1 MQKVSLL
8 VLAAGIGSRYGGLKQ
23 VDKLGPSGERIIDYS
38 IYDAIR
44 AGFRK
49 VVFVI
54 RRDIEEEINELLIKN
69 LRNYVEVDYVFQ
81 DLDNLPEGFKPPQN
95 RVKPWGTGHAVIVA
109 REKIRE
115 PFAVI
120 NSDDFYGYDAF
131 HQIMQYLQYAKADS
145 NEFYVV
151 GYLLKN
157 TLSEFGAVSRGVC
170 SIDERGY
177 LDSIKEQ
184 KKIYK
189 EGNKIFCEEEN
200 NKMELLPETLVS
212 MNFWGFTPIVFDMF
226 EELFKKFLKENINDE
241 KSEFYIPTAI
251 DTLIKNNKCK
261 VKVIPT
267 NSEWFG
273 VTYKEDRPKVV
284 EIIHRLVEQRKYPT
298 PLWK

>member
-23 VDKLGPSGERIIDYS
+23 IDRLGPSGERIIDYS

-49 VVFVI
+49 IVFVI
-54 RRDIEEEINELLIKN
+54 RRDIEAEINELLINKI
-69 LRNYVEVDYVFQ
+69 RNYVDVDYVFQ
-81 DLDNLPEGFKPPQN
+81 DLDNLPEDFKVPQN
-95 RVKPWGTGHAVIVA
+95 RIKPWGTGHAVIVA
-109 REKIRE
+109 KDKIHE

-120 NSDDFYGYDAF
+120 NSDDFYGYDSY
-131 HQIMQYLQYAKADS
+131 HQIMQYLQYAKPDS
-145 NEFYVV
+145 NEFFLA

-177 LDSIKEQ
+177 LNGIKEQ

-189 EGNKIFCEEEN
+189 EGNKIFCEEDN
-200 NKMELLPETLVS
+200 VKTELMSETLVS
-212 MNFWGFTPIVFDMF
+212 MNFWGFTPMVFDMF
-226 EELFKKFLKENINDE
+226 EELFKEFLKENINSE
-241 KSEFYIPTAI
+241 KAEFYIPTAI
-251 DTLIKNNKCK
+251 DSLIKQNKCK
-261 VKVIPT
+261 VKIIPT

-273 VTYKEDRPKVV
+273 VTYKEDRQKVV
-284 EIIHRLVEQRKYPT
+284 EKIYRLVELGKYPT
-298 PLWK
+298 PLWR

>member
-49 VVFVI
+49 IVFVI

-109 REKIRE
+109 KEKIKE

-131 HQIMQYLQYAKADS
+131 HQIMQYLQYSKPDS

-189 EGNKIFCEEEN
+189 EGSKIFCEEEN
-200 NKMELLPETLVS
+200 NRTELMPETLVS

-226 EELFKKFLKENINDE
+226 EELFKDFLKENINNE

-251 DTLIKNNKCK
+251 DTLIKNNRCR

-273 VTYKEDRPKVV
+273 VTYKEDRPKVI
-284 EIIHRLVEQRKYPT
+284 EIIYRLVEQRKYPT